1 MTKYNTLGVKLSN
14 PQVKKIKS
22 GIKIW
27 YFVVFGLTLR
37 YIGLQLE
44 R

>member
-1 MTKYNTLGVKLSN
+1 MTKYNTLDIKLSN
-14 PQVKKIKS
+14 PQVKILKS
-22 GIKIW
+22 GIKVW
-27 YFVVFGLTLR
+27 YFLVFGLTLR